1 MRPPAAKATAV
12 TAQRG
17 TVLALDGR
25 ARLLLPVAF
34 TLVFLLAV
42 WASGSSFL
50 VTLATTVAIESV
62 AAMSLTVLVGWAGQ
76 AAVMTAALLLLGGYA
91 AYVVPAS
98 SPASLL
104 LDVLLALVAGAA
116 LGILSGLPSRR
127 MTGMYLL
134 LGTLAVQFAFTNV
147 ANVVQSH
154 QNATAGYSPA
164 PPDLFGLH
172 VVSQTAWLFVSGA
185 AAVLTYAFYHYL
197 SGTRLGRNLRLI
209 SGNRSAAD
217 ISGIRSYRSL
227 LMIFAIT
234 SALTAAAGALLA
246 DNTGN
251 VSYDGFGILVSIS
264 YFVMIVIGGLG
275 SLGGAVFG
283 TAFVVGVPAALNLAF
298 SQAGPGSAEML
309 AYGEVLAYVVVS
321 AVILLGAPG
330 GASGIYR
337 YLARVLSPAWPS
349 DTRTARRVDAVPKS
363 PAPSRRPVVAGSAVP
378 SAGLL
383 SVEGVS
389 VCYGAGEPAVEEAR
403 FEVAEGE
410 CVGVLGRNGAGKTS
424 LLCAIAGFPPGSGGR
439 VSAGQVWLR
448 GRTGRVSLAGLPS
461 EARARAG
468 VSLVPAEDK
477 VFPSLTVLEHLR
489 HAAGR
494 QRGRSSRSGPD
505 TAFELF
511 PDLEDVLGRRAGVL
525 SGGQRQQLA
534 LACALLPEPELLLV
548 DELSLGL
555 SPVAIDRL
563 VTRLADLRQARPL
576 TVLVVEQNLGVARR
590 LADRLLLM
598 DRGRLVGEGDT
609 GSSEWAQVVKGSYLG
624 TGSARPATDAPDAPP
639 PGGERP
645 TGTEAERS

>member
-1 MRPPAAKATAV
+1 MEPPPDTPAARQPRRA
-12 TAQRG
+12 
-17 TVLALDGR
+17 VLASGGH
-25 ARLLLPVAF
+25 VG
-34 TLVFLLAV
+34 LVSVSLVLAFLLAV

-50 VTLATTVAIESV
+50 VTLVTTVAIESV

-76 AAVMTAALLLLGGYA
+76 AAVMTAALLLIGGYA
-91 AYVVPAS
+91 AYVVPAGF
-98 SPASLL
+98 PVSLL
-104 LDVLLALVAGAA
+104 LDVLAALVAGAA

-134 LGTLAVQFAFTNV
+134 LGTLAVQFASTNV
-147 ANVVQSH
+147 ANVVQTH
-154 QNATAGYSPA
+154 QDATAGYAPA

-172 VVSQTAWLFVSGA
+172 IVSQTTWLFVSGA
-185 AAVLTYAFYHYL
+185 AAVLTYAFYRYL

-227 LMIFAIT
+227 LLIFAIT

-251 VSYDGFGILVSIS
+251 VSYDGFGVLVSIS

-283 TAFVVGVPAALNLAF
+283 AAFVVGVPAALNLAF
-298 SQAGPGSAEML
+298 SQASPGNAELL
-309 AYGEVLAYVVVS
+309 AYGEVLVYVVVS
-321 AVILLGAPG
+321 AVVLLGAPG
-330 GASGIYR
+330 GASRIGR
-337 YLARVLSPAWPS
+337 SLAGVLSPSRPS
-349 DTRTARRVDAVPKS
+349 RGRSARRVGTGPAS
-363 PAPSRRPVVAGSAVP
+363 SAPSRPPVVASSGSRSGP
-378 SAGLL
+378 LL

-389 VCYGAGEPAVEEAR
+389 VRYGAGEPAVEQAR
-403 FEVAEGE
+403 FEVGQGE

-424 LLCAIAGFPPGSGGR
+424 LLYAIAGFPPGSSGR

-448 GRTGRVSLAGLPS
+448 GRSGRISLAGMPS
-461 EARARAG
+461 EARSRAG
-468 VSLVPAEDK
+468 ISLVPAEDK

-494 QRGRSSRSGPD
+494 RRGRSSRSAPD
-505 TAFELF
+505 AAFELF
-511 PDLEDVLGRRAGVL
+511 PDLEGVPSRRAGAL

-563 VTRLADLRQARPL
+563 VTHLAELRRVRPF

-598 DRGRLVGEGDT
+598 DRGRLVSEGDT
-609 GSSEWAQVVKGSYLG
+609 GSGEWAQVVEGSYLG
-624 TGSARPATDAPDAPP
+624 TVKARPAAEAPP
-639 PGGERP
+639 DPPAGGEHP
-645 TGTEAERS
+645 TGTGAQRW

>member
-1 MRPPAAKATAV
+1 MPPRPAASPATAPWRV
-12 TAQRG
+12 A
-17 TVLALDGR
+17 LAPDGH
-25 ARLLLPVAF
+25 ARLAFPVGFA
-34 TLVFLLAV
+34 LVLLLAV

-50 VTLATTVAIESV
+50 VTLVTTVAIESV

-91 AYVVPAS
+91 AYVVPAGF
-98 SPASLL
+98 PGSLP
-104 LDVLLALVAGAA
+104 LDVLLALGAGAV
-116 LGILSGLPSRR
+116 LGVLSGLPSRR

-154 QNATAGYSPA
+154 QNATAGYAPA

-185 AAVLTYAFYHYL
+185 AAVLTYGFYRYL

-209 SGNRSAAD
+209 SSNRSAAD

-227 LMIFAIT
+227 VVIFAIT
-234 SALTAAAGALLA
+234 SAITAAAGALLA

-251 VSYDGFGILVSIS
+251 VSYDGFGVLVSVS

-298 SQAGPGSAEML
+298 SQASPGSAQHL
-309 AYGEVLAYVVVS
+309 AYGEVLVYVVVS
-321 AVILLGAPG
+321 AVILLGVPG
-330 GASGIYR
+330 GAGGMWRS
-337 YLARVLSPAWPS
+337 LARVLSPSRVPGTSAARPAGPA
-349 DTRTARRVDAVPKS
+349 RTVP
-363 PAPSRRPVVAGSAVP
+363 AGSRRAAAGGVAASSTA
-378 SAGLL
+378 LL
-383 SVEGVS
+383 SVEDVS
-389 VCYGAGEPAVEEAR
+389 VRYGAGEPAVEQAR
-403 FEVAEGE
+403 FEIEKGE
-410 CVGVLGRNGAGKTS
+410 CMAVLGRNGAGKTS
-424 LLCAIAGFPPGSGGR
+424 LLYAIAGFPPGSGGR
-439 VSAGQVWLR
+439 VSAGEVWLR
-448 GRTGRVSLAGLPS
+448 GRSGRVSLAGMPC

-468 VSLVPAEDK
+468 ASLVPAEDK
-477 VFPSLTVLEHLR
+477 VFPSLTVLEQLH

-494 QRGRSSRSGPD
+494 RHGRSSRSTLD
-505 TAFELF
+505 AAFELF
-511 PDLEDVLGRRAGVL
+511 PDLEGVLDRRAGVL

-534 LACALLPEPELLLV
+534 LACALLPEPDLLLV

-563 VTRLADLRQARPL
+563 VTRLAELRGARPL
-576 TVLVVEQNLGVARR
+576 TMLVVEQNLGVARR

-598 DRGRLVGEGDT
+598 DRGRIVGEGDAS
-609 GSSEWAQVVKGSYLG
+609 SSEWAQVVEGSYLG
-624 TGSARPATDAPDAPP
+624 TGRAGTAADPVQTSP
-639 PGGERP
+639 PGDERP
-645 TGTEAERS
+645 TGTGAGRW